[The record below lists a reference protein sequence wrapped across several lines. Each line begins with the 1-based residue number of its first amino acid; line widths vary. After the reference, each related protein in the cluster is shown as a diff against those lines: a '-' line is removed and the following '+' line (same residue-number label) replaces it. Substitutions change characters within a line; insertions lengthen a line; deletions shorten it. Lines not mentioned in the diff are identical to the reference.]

1 MDKDFDRPADLPRRG
16 SARSSEGPGEGR
28 MPDVSGHPG
37 VDETSLA
44 CMMALV
50 QHLAGE
56 TDTTAVLRSLV
67 RVAIRLTG
75 AERGFVVL
83 QAEDGEFQVAVAENF
98 EHADVEK
105 AAFEVS
111 RTLIRKVSETKRIEF
126 LKVAADLEAHPAG
139 LSLAGRG
146 VHAVTCVP
154 IVGST
159 GTLGVM
165 YLDDRISRSS
175 FGEAH
180 RKMLELFSY
189 QAASALEN
197 ARNFKNKNRALEA
210 AQEAIRR
217 HRAESEK
224 RLTYRGMVGGSEPMQ
239 EVYRRI
245 DMFGPTEEPVV
256 ILGDT
261 GTGKDLT
268 ARLIHTK
275 SPRAEREF
283 HAINCAGLAESL
295 LESELFGHEK
305 GAFTGADRARPGLFE
320 VAHRGTLFLDEV
332 GEMSQRMQADL
343 LRTLQSGDVRRIG
356 GRETIHVDVRI
367 IAATNRDLH
376 DQVQKGEFRQDLY
389 YRLNVLT
396 LKLPALRER
405 VEDLPLLIGEMMP
418 KLVRDYKTPRF
429 SKSAMRKLMAYA
441 WPGNVREL
449 ENVLRRLA
457 VLGLEEIREEHL
469 PPEVLQMA
477 RVPER
482 PGTLREAEEQAIK
495 RAMDSAGGNKAEA
508 ARILGVD
515 RTTLYAKLKK
525 MGEL

>member
-1 MDKDFDRPADLPRRG
+1 MDQEFDRPADPLDGALGGSGGRRKEPQSIG
-16 SARSSEGPGEGR
+16 
-28 MPDVSGHPG
+28 DHPS

-56 TDTTAVLRSLV
+56 TDTSAVLRALV

-83 QAEDGEFQVAVAENF
+83 RTPDGEFEVAVAENF
-98 EHADVEK
+98 EHSDVEK

-111 RTLIRKVSETKRIEF
+111 RTLIKKVSETQRIEF
-126 LKVAADLEAHPAG
+126 LKVAEGLEAHPAG

-154 IVGST
+154 IVGGS

-175 FGEAH
+175 FGESH
-180 RKMLELFSY
+180 RKMLDLFAF
-189 QAASALEN
+189 QAASAIEN
-197 ARNFKNKNRALEA
+197 ARTFESKTRALEA

-217 HRAESEK
+217 HRAETER
-224 RLTYRGMVGGSEPMQ
+224 RLSYAGMVGGSDAMQ

-256 ILGDT
+256 ILGET

-268 ARLIHTK
+268 ARLIHGK
-275 SPRAEREF
+275 SGRKDREF
-283 HAINCAGLAESL
+283 HAINCAGVAESL

-320 VAHRGTLFLDEV
+320 VADHGTLFLDEV

-367 IAATNRDLH
+367 IAATNRDLGE
-376 DQVQKGEFRQDLY
+376 QVRNGDFRKDLY

-405 VEDLPLLIGEMMP
+405 VDDLPLLIGELMP
-418 KLVRDYKTPRF
+418 KLVRNYAVPRF
-429 SKSAMRKLMAYA
+429 SKSAMRRMQAYN

-449 ENVLRRLA
+449 ENVLRRVA
-457 VLGLEEIREEHL
+457 VLGKEEIREEHL
-469 PPEVLQMA
+469 PPEILSTE

-482 PGTLREAEEQAIK
+482 PGTLRAAEDQAIR
-495 RAMDSAGGNKAEA
+495 RAMEAADGNKAEA

-525 MGEL
+525 MGDL